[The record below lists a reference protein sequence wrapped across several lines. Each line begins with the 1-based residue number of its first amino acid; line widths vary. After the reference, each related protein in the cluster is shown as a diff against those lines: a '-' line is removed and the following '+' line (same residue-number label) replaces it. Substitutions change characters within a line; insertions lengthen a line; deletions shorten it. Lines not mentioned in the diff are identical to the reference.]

1 MIHVSVRVRTRYL
14 GQMYNTGKEGNKER
28 KINTTA
34 NKKIGKQKETKEQK
48 EVTEKNGSYK
58 QQNINMR

>member
-1 MIHVSVRVRTRYL
+1 
-14 GQMYNTGKEGNKER
+14 MYNTGKEGNKER